1 MILAKFDGPGAFE
14 YCLQSLP
21 WLYGIGRVQV
31 IGTVGASTEIV
42 IRGATYSQR
51 LQLSRGSDMKN
62 RLSQYSLSEEDAEDY
77 EDWADALFELVFN
90 EPNDVGTLVYGSNTG
105 HPHMLKTLDF
115 GLTQTP
121 EQIKRW
127 HDNHKNDGMN

>member
-31 IGTVGASTEIV
+31 IETLGVFTEIV

-51 LQLSRGSDMKN
+51 LQLSRGSNMKN

-77 EDWADALFELVFN
+77 EDWADAIFELVFDYP
-90 EPNDVGTLVYGSNTG
+90 EDVCTLVYGE
-105 HPHMLKTLDF
+105 DF
-115 GLTQTP
+115 GITQNKA
-121 EQIKRW
+121 QQKRLA
-127 HDNHKNDGMN
+127 DNFKNRKN